1 MRTKAGGSLWP
12 SFFKLSHRRRFLP
25 LLTRLSLCR
34 QIRRAI
40 DTWERVNQD
49 GIDYYTHRSQQYA
62 KKAYFKPAIENNQ
75 LAFYIVP
82 AKNVSLTRDVYS
94 YYIGHLGET
103 FIRHFPTRFSWVQA
117 TPNPHGQDAAF

>member
-1 MRTKAGGSLWP
+1 MAI
-12 SFFKLSHRRRFLP
+12 FFQTQSP
-25 LLTRLSLCR
+25 QALLTAFNQAIALPSN
-34 QIRRAI
+34 QTGAI

-75 LAFYIVP
+75 LVFYIVP

-103 FIRHFPTRFSWVQA
+103 FIRHFPIRFSWVQA